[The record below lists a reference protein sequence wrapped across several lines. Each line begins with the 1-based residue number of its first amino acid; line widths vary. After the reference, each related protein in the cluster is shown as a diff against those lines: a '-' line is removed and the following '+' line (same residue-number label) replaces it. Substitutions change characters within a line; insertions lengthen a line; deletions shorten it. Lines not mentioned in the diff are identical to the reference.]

1 MSIIILESNAG
12 VGEDGVYLQLL
23 RTIAMF
29 HQPESSLHF
38 CALYAARFLVD
49 QFEQMRHEVFLH
61 TMQCA

>member
-1 MSIIILESNAG
+1 
-12 VGEDGVYLQLL
+12 
-23 RTIAMF
+23 MF